1 MELRR
6 PGGRGRR
13 VDLMDPAPVPPVRV
27 LPVSSETYKPGEV
40 GAPSEV

>member
-1 MELRR
+1 MELLM

-13 VDLMDPAPVPPVRV
+13 VDLMDPVILPLRVP
-27 LPVSSETYKPGEV
+27 PVSSETYKPGEV

>member
-1 MELRR
+1 MELLK

-13 VDLMDPAPVPPVRV
+13 VDLIDPAPFPVRP
-27 LPVSSETYKPGEV
+27 PVSSDTYKPGEV

>member
-6 PGGRGRR
+6 PGGRGRL
-13 VDLMDPAPVPPVRV
+13 VDLIDPAPVRV

-40 GAPSEV
+40 GAPSDV